1 MDPKSVRDVVPYFD
15 ANLLGIDIFELEKE
29 RFSSREHKKL
39 MVQHQRRVQHFE
51 HVKQVVVTGRI
62 TGTNVFQKRDGS
74 TGFSIKVRAEE
85 ISPVSEKTNE
95 AAIMNTW
102 PTAQIGQA
110 QPIEESAPF

>member
-51 HVKQVVVTGRI
+51 HQKHIAEFYKFVGAVGEIWDAREKERRDKIRATKRAKRYAFSDKQM
-62 TGTNVFQKRDGS
+62 
-74 TGFSIKVRAEE
+74 E
-85 ISPVSEKTNE
+85 IAMRSLDAKDP
-95 AAIMNTW
+95 M
-102 PTAQIGQA
+102 
-110 QPIEESAPF
+110 